1 MKFLL
6 VLTICSSV
14 LGECMPSFTWQ
25 ESFGTHYDYAQ
36 FGYDEAQKKLEE
48 IGREDV
54 NEHGIM
60 IKFSCTMIP
69 GVSS

>member
-14 LGECMPSFTWQ
+14 IGECMPSFTWQ
-25 ESFGTHYDYAQ
+25 ESFGTHYDCAQ
-36 FGYDEAQKKLEE
+36 FGYEEAQKKLKE

-60 IKFSCTMIP
+60 INFSCTMVP

>member
-14 LGECMPSFTWQ
+14 IGECMPSFTWQ
-25 ESFGTHYDYAQ
+25 ESFGTHYDCAQ
-36 FGYDEAQKKLEE
+36 FGYDEAQKKLKE